1 MVLSDLIGVFYLNQL
16 TFLGLSSHHKKAPFL
31 RHLEQSPCCRSPK
44 NGPPVSTP
52 EKPMRNCSKI
62 PVITGRH
69 LTSALEEKTGE
80 AMTEKKWGSQIGCNQ
95 CVCIYIYDIFFW
107 GILHAIQTT
116 TRKTN
121 IQDNSYLL
129 KVLKSMWG
137 SAFVALRQNMS
148 AESREVMKRLQLRIN
163 ILFNV
168 FLQKHQGFY
177 NHSGK
182 SSTLRRFCTW
192 PRPFCAEF
200 TVGTAW
206 RKTHGLAAPAY
217 SGT

>member
-1 MVLSDLIGVFYLNQL
+1 MCIYI
-16 TFLGLSSHHKKAPFL
+16 
-31 RHLEQSPCCRSPK
+31 C
-44 NGPPVSTP
+44 
-52 EKPMRNCSKI
+52 I
-62 PVITGRH
+62 YIY
-69 LTSALEEKTGE
+69 
-80 AMTEKKWGSQIGCNQ
+80 I
-95 CVCIYIYDIFFW
+95 CVCISIYVYIYICVYIYTCIWLCMYVYTYIYDIFFG

-121 IQDNSYLL
+121 IQGNSYLL